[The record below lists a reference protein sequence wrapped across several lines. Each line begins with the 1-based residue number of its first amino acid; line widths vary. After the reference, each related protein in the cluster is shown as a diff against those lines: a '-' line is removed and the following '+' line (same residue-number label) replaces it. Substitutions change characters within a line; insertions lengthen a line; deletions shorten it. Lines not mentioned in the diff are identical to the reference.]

1 MDQIVI
7 GKIMLKCNFFSK
19 ILKMLL
25 AFVELHA
32 TQKLVSELSKRE
44 EKKNRKIL
52 YRKLSGTCLPVNDM
66 NVIKSL

>member
-7 GKIMLKCNFFSK
+7 GKIMLKCIFFFK

-32 TQKLVSELSKRE
+32 TQNWYQNYQKR
-44 EKKNRKIL
+44 RKT
-52 YRKLSGTCLPVNDM
+52 KQNDTLQK
-66 NVIKSL
+66 VEWSLFAGE

>member
-32 TQKLVSELSKRE
+32 TQKLVSELSK
-44 EKKNRKIL
+44 EKKKKQKDTL
-52 YRKLSGTCLPVNDM
+52 QKVEWDLFAGE
-66 NVIKSL
+66 

>member
-7 GKIMLKCNFFSK
+7 GKIMLKCIFFFK

-32 TQKLVSELSKRE
+32 TQKLVSELSK
-44 EKKNRKIL
+44 EKKNKVERFFIE
-52 YRKLSGTCLPVNDM
+52 S
-66 NVIKSL
+66 